1 MGLSE
6 GITFNLP
13 VDVDGEGRVIYDD
26 LCDLVKDKAVAAAD
40 RKTGRGGERLEK

>member
-6 GITFNLP
+6 GTTFNLP

-26 LCDLVKDKAVAAAD
+26 LCDLVKDKAVAAVD
-40 RKTGRGGERLEK
+40 RKTGEGRGGERL